1 MSDTNSVLLVCDR
14 KEGDVAVLLSDEGE
28 EIKVLSPLSASLCE
42 GGVYRCVLADGVL
55 VSAERDE
62 EEEARRREASAA
74 LLSRLFGK
82 K

>member
-1 MSDTNSVLLVCDR
+1 MSDKKSVLLVCDR

-28 EIKVLSPLSASLCE
+28 EIKVLSSLSLSLSE
-42 GGVYRCVLADGVL
+42 GGVYRCVLERGKVVL
-55 VSAERDE
+55 AERDE
-62 EEEARRREASAA
+62 EEEARRREASAS